1 MQNSNIKSLMPLDC
15 RWRFMQLKF
24 SLYLLF
30 LFAFFLFFP
39 YASFLRRRPFFF
51 FLFVFVFFL
60 FSFFCFTFF
69 FFVFVFVFFF
79 FVFVFFFFLFFFL
92 VLFCVTLF
100 LISGFWSAFPPF
112 FYDLV
117 ALMDVRTPCS
127 DDLTWPGVEVGVFC
141 EVQGRQVSGPSY
153 LNSVAA
159 IVTSY
164 PYPCNIY
171 SRDRLQNL
179 QSDHIYLFNR
189 SGKYTTRTLVYGWE
203 SPALRFYDRI
213 RYIWIKKKLQH
224 IIIFFSLVSAQR
236 NPT

>member
-24 SLYLLF
+24 SLYLSPLF
-30 LFAFFLFFP
+30 IRLF
-39 YASFLRRRPFFF
+39 SFLSLCVFPSSSSFFF
-51 FLFVFVFFL
+51 FLFLFVFLLFFFL
-60 FSFFCFTFF
+60 CFTFF

-79 FVFVFFFFLFFFL
+79 FVFVFFFLSFLL
-92 VLFCVTLF
+92 PSPLLCDLLF

-159 IVTSY
+159 IVTSTPAIDY
-164 PYPCNIY
+164 RIY
-171 SRDRLQNL
+171 N
-179 QSDHIYLFNR
+179 
-189 SGKYTTRTLVYGWE
+189 RTLSICSIVAENTRLVRSFTGE
-203 SPALRFYDRI
+203 NRLRYDFTI
-213 RYIWIKKKLQH
+213 G
-224 IIIFFSLVSAQR
+224 
-236 NPT
+236 

>member
-30 LFAFFLFFP
+30 LFAFF
-39 YASFLRRRPFFF
+39 SFLSLCVFPSSSSFFF
-51 FLFVFVFFL
+51 FLFVFVFLL
-60 FSFFCFTFF
+60 FSFLCFTFF
-69 FFVFVFVFFF
+69 LRLCLRILLLCLRILLLS
-79 FVFVFFFFLFFFL
+79 FLL
-92 VLFCVTLF
+92 PSPLFCDLLF

-117 ALMDVRTPCS
+117 AFMDVRTPCS

-159 IVTSY
+159 IVTSTPAIDY
-164 PYPCNIY
+164 RIY
-171 SRDRLQNL
+171 N
-179 QSDHIYLFNR
+179 
-189 SGKYTTRTLVYGWE
+189 RTLSICSIVAENTRLVRSFTGE
-203 SPALRFYDRI
+203 NRLRYDFTI
-213 RYIWIKKKLQH
+213 G
-224 IIIFFSLVSAQR
+224 
-236 NPT
+236 